1 MEETSHHSEQLR
13 LHGQKITKQ
22 RLGILAV
29 LETADTPLTAQD
41 IHLRLNLEQF
51 PISLSTVYRNLDR
64 LLAEELI
71 VKQGFYN
78 DKCQYAIKRSEHFH
92 SLICLACRK
101 VVTIEECPLEQFS
114 RDLGRREGFQIT
126 EHHMEL
132 YGYCPE
138 CVRKEG
144 IASHAPKAT

>member
-1 MEETSHHSEQLR
+1 MEETNHHSEQLR

-29 LETADTPLTAQD
+29 LETAVTPLTARD
-41 IHLRLNLEQF
+41 IHLRLNQEHY

-64 LLAEELI
+64 MLTEELI

-78 DKCQYAIKRSEHFH
+78 DKCQYAIKRSAHLH

-101 VVTIEECPLEQFS
+101 VVTIDECPLEQFS

-132 YGYCPE
+132 YGYCRD
-138 CVRKEG
+138 CTRKEG
-144 IASHAPKAT
+144 IVNYVPKST

>member
-1 MEETSHHSEQLR
+1 MEISNHSEQLR

-29 LETADTPLTAQD
+29 LEVADTPLTAQD
-41 IHLRLNLEQF
+41 IHLHLNLKQF
-51 PISLSTVYRNLDR
+51 PISLSTVYRNLERMLSED
-64 LLAEELI
+64 LI
-71 VKQGFYN
+71 VKQGLYN
-78 DKCQYAIKRSEHFH
+78 DRCLYTIKRNEHLH

-101 VVTIEECPLEQFS
+101 VVTIEKCPLEQFS

-132 YGYCPE
+132 YGYCRE
-138 CVRKEG
+138 CSRKEDNN
-144 IASHAPKAT
+144 APKAP